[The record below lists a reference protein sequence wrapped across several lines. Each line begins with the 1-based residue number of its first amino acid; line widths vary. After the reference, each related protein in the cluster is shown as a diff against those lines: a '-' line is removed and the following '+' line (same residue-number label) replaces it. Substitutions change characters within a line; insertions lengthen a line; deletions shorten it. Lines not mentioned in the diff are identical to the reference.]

1 MSENSQRPTLWNVI
15 VSVLAA
21 MFGVQTE
28 HNRKRDFNQGNP
40 LAFIIVGVIFIVL
53 FVLSIYGLVSLLVR
67 LNQ

>member
-1 MSENSQRPTLWNVI
+1 MSENSQHPSLWNVI